1 MMSSLGVLI
10 MMIITPSGRGRRPP
24 TDIDG
29 RGGALQSGDGRGC
42 GGLAGAGGGDG
53 RAGDGGRRRADRR
66 CSAAGGAVRSQ
77 AAGAA
82 ARRTAAPAWERRCAA
97 GDRLLRRGMQHL
109 RRGLAQERCRVCVGV
124 RPEPA
129 LTRGDRIAMHLDNP
143 SQRRKSR

>member
-1 MMSSLGVLI
+1 MDEEG
-10 MMIITPSGRGRRPP
+10 
-24 TDIDG
+24 
-29 RGGALQSGDGRGC
+29 
-42 GGLAGAGGGDG
+42 
-53 RAGDGGRRRADRR
+53 R
-66 CSAAGGAVRSQ
+66 CSQATDVDAAVWQALAAATVAPGTAAVGVRTDDAAPQGGAVRSQ